1 MKNFEYQTR
10 AIDELTAKVIK
21 LLNEGGERQ
30 KIVFEAPTGA
40 GKTVMACQTLASIS
54 DTLKADGTNRYE
66 EVAYIWFAPRKLH
79 LQSYQSLKNA
89 YGDRRELRPVMFDD
103 LDKSEGI
110 QPGEILFVNWE
121 SVNKD
126 NNIIAKDTEQSASIY
141 DTCRRTKE
149 AGLPIV
155 AIIDEEHM
163 FWSKTADK
171 SGAVLDRISPNVEL
185 RISATPKTVNYK
197 EKVRVSRGE
206 VIDAGMIKREV
217 VLNPELAEG
226 VNDETELNNHLMA
239 KALEKREQLAEAYK
253 ALGVNINP
261 LLLIQLPNDTKET
274 MTSEDT
280 AIADFVKQYLSEI
293 KGITAENG
301 TLAVWLAN
309 EKTDNLKDI
318 ANPDDMTQVLLF
330 KEAIALGWDCPRAAV
345 LLIFRKLSSNEFTIQ
360 TVGRI
365 LRMPEQHHY
374 TDDRLNIGYVY
385 TDVAKDKIS
394 VTTADAEYLK
404 KNTIVAC
411 RRNDI
416 ENITLKSTYT
426 ERPNDTRNYFGP
438 DFRKV
443 LYDES
448 ERFWSISHQRKS
460 LFTLAEL
467 IAMRG
472 DDDAPQPLPDTND
485 DFINENRR
493 RVANT
498 LRLDVDNINVPIP
511 KDVHFQNVVQELNI
525 NGQTVKF
532 ARTASEINRV
542 FMSFISDYLGAFE
555 NKNNPA
561 DKLASYLLETIADFF
576 GLYDTDARK
585 VVLFHENKPKFD
597 RLIRQSLDR
606 YLKIRDEK
614 KRKAAAKTY
623 KEWEWSVPDERVYD
637 DETNVIDTKPNHALQ
652 PYVKLRQDRSQTEP
666 EFVNFLEANTG
677 FIEWWYKNGDSGRQ
691 NYAVPYTKPDGTKG
705 LFFVDFVIR
714 LKNGKVFLFDTK
726 SSGSEPLTAHLKH
739 NALIEYIAKENEN
752 GKNLA
757 GGVIVKKGE
766 NWIWSRFTINDT
778 VNHEGWDYFDPR
790 RENA

>member
-1 MKNFEYQTR
+1 MKQFEYQTR
-10 AIDELTAKVIK
+10 AIDELTSKVIK

-54 DTLKADGTNRYE
+54 DTLKANGTNRYE

-126 NNIIAKDTEQSASIY
+126 NNLMAKDTEQSASIY
-141 DTCRRTKE
+141 DICRRTKE

-206 VIDAGMIKREV
+206 VIEAGMIKREV

-226 VNDETELNNHLMA
+226 VDDETALNNHLMA
-239 KALEKREQLAEAYK
+239 KALEKREQIAEAYK

-280 AIADFVKQYLSEI
+280 AIADFVKQYLSAM
-293 KGITAENG
+293 KDITVENG
-301 TLAVWLAN
+301 KLAVWLAN
-309 EKTDNLKDI
+309 EKDNLAGLEK
-318 ANPDDMTQVLLF
+318 PDNMTQVLLF

-374 TDDRLNIGYVY
+374 TDGRLNIGYVY
-385 TDVAKDKIS
+385 TDVAKDKINI
-394 VTTADAEYLK
+394 TTADAEYLK
-404 KNTIVAC
+404 KNAILAC
-411 RRNDI
+411 RRTDI

-448 ERFWSISHQRKS
+448 ERFWSITQPAQS

-472 DDDAPQPLPDTND
+472 DDDAPQPLPDTDD

-498 LRLDVDNINVPIP
+498 LRLDVGNINVPIP
-511 KDVHFQNVVQELNI
+511 KDVHFQNEVQELNI
-525 NGQTVKF
+525 DGQTVKF

-542 FMSFISDYLGAFE
+542 FMSFISSYLGAFE

-576 GLYDTDARK
+576 GIYDTDAKK
-585 VVLFHENKPKFD
+585 VVLYHENRPKFD
-597 RLIRQSLDR
+597 RLIRQALDR

-637 DETNVIDTKPNHALQ
+637 EETNVIEAKPNHALQ

-666 EFVNFLEANTG
+666 DFVNFLEANTE

-691 NYAVPYTKPDGTKG
+691 NYAVPYTKPDGTKS
-705 LFFVDFVIR
+705 LFFVDFVIKMR
-714 LKNGKVFLFDTK
+714 NGKVFLFDTK
-726 SSGSEPLTAHLKH
+726 SIGSEPLTAHLKH
-739 NALIEYIAKENEN
+739 NALIDYMAKENED

-757 GGVIVKKGE
+757 GGVIVKEGE